1 MILEIYIYKMK
12 YSSCY
17 AKFLN
22 MKTIIIVLFFSIVFS
37 TVNSCYIT
45 NCPWGGKRSLSESQT
60 SFHYVSKTILDKSHL
75 NNCFSIFDSN
85 IVVL

>member
-1 MILEIYIYKMK
+1 MMVIILKLLLYTCIYFNLIDFRIFLYKMK

-17 AKFLN
+17 AKILN
-22 MKTIIIVLFFSIVFS
+22 INTIIVVVFFSIVFS

-60 SFHYVSKTILDKSHL
+60 TFHYVS
-75 NNCFSIFDSN
+75 
-85 IVVL
+85 